1 MANQVGEQMGQIV
14 AQGIADVSENSHETD
29 AKAEE
34 IYQGMKKNSDEI
46 ITDWKV
52 PSLLISLPVKPLI
65 KPVKIQAPRLRLCW
79 VIGRFGTQ
87 KPFGPFYMSVHLKVL
102 SVQSFDFFAFIVIF
116 ATFFS

>member
-65 KPVKIQAPRLRLCW
+65 NPFFKNIEKTELISSSPRK
-79 VIGRFGTQ
+79 FQGTN
-87 KPFGPFYMSVHLKVL
+87 
-102 SVQSFDFFAFIVIF
+102 FI
-116 ATFFS
+116 AEHS